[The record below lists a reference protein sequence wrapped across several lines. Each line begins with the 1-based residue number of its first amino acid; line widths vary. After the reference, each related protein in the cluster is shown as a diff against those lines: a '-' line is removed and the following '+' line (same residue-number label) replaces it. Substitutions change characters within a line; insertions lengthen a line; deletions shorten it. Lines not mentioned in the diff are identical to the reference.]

1 MEVLAA
7 ITNFIVA
14 AMDYPLGWL
23 LALPRDLAIA
33 LIAIATSLLLTMVRK
48 WTTNQNQLRRSKGDL
63 RRLKQLLREAKRAK
77 DKTAAGRVRASLAM
91 VNAIRLKAEG
101 KPLLVSLLPIIL
113 LAVWA
118 VERLDFFPP
127 RVGDDL
133 TVKAYYPL
141 SSVDKLTHL
150 VPPAGVDMRSL
161 AVQVVEVDPDGQQ
174 NGLATWVLRAS
185 SPLATDLLV
194 RHGGE
199 TASHPVRVGSRV
211 YAPPLG
217 AGTGNRILATET
229 VLRQA
234 RFLQRPL
241 SRVTFLRRTF
251 LADGVPGLPALAL
264 PPWLIAY
271 LIIVIPFVP
280 ILRRTLRVY

>member
-1 MEVLAA
+1 METLAA
-7 ITNFIVA
+7 ITDFIVA
-14 AMDYPLGWL
+14 VMDYPLGWL
-23 LALPRDLAIA
+23 LALPRDVAIVI
-33 LIAIATSLLLTMVRK
+33 IAIATSLLLTLVRK
-48 WTTNQNQLRRSKGDL
+48 WTTNQDQLRRSKGDL
-63 RRLKQLLREAKRAK
+63 CRLKQLLREMKQAK
-77 DKTAAGRVRASLAM
+77 DTTACGRIRTSLAM

-127 RVGDDL
+127 RVGEDL
-133 TVKAYYPL
+133 TIKAYYPL

-150 VPPAGVDMRSL
+150 VPPAGVGLVSD
-161 AVQVVEVDPDGQQ
+161 AVQVVEVDPEGQQ
-174 NGLATWVLRAS
+174 NGLATWVFRPAAPVS
-185 SPLATDLLV
+185 AELLI
-194 RHGGE
+194 RHQGE
-199 TASHPVRVGSRV
+199 TATHPVRVGGRS

-217 AGTGNRILATET
+217 AGSGGRILATET

-234 RFLQRPL
+234 RFLHGAL
-241 SRVTFLRRTF
+241 SRLTFLRRTF
-251 LADGVPGLPALAL
+251 LANGVPGLPALAL

-280 ILRRTLRVY
+280 ILRRVLRVY

>member
-14 AMDYPLGWL
+14 LMDIPLGWL
-23 LALPRDLAIA
+23 LALPRDLAIVI
-33 LIAIATSLLLTMVRK
+33 IAVGTSLLLTLVRK
-48 WTTNQNQLRRSKGDL
+48 WTTNQDQLRRSKGDL
-63 RRLKQLLREAKRAK
+63 RRLKQLLRAAKRAR
-77 DKTAAGRVRASLAM
+77 DKAAAARIRASLGM
-91 VNAIRLKAEG
+91 VNAIRLRAEG

-118 VERLDFFPP
+118 VERLDYFPP
-127 RVGDDL
+127 RVGEDL
-133 TVKAYYPL
+133 VVKAYYPL

-150 VPPAGVDMRSL
+150 VPPAGVELRNP
-161 AVQVVEVDPDGQQ
+161 AVQLVEIDPDGQQ
-174 NGLATWVLRAS
+174 NGLATWVLRAN
-185 SPLATDLLV
+185 SPLATNLLI
-194 RHGGE
+194 RHQCE
-199 TASHPVRVGSRV
+199 TAVHPIRIGGRS

-217 AGTGNRILATET
+217 PGTGNKILATET

-234 RFLQRPL
+234 KFLG
-241 SRVTFLRRTF
+241 V
-251 LADGVPGLPALAL
+251 VPGIPALAL

-280 ILRRTLRVY
+280 ILRRTLKVY

>member
-1 MEVLAA
+1 MEILAA
-7 ITNFIVA
+7 ITALIVTV
-14 AMDYPLGWL
+14 MDIPLGWL

-33 LIAIATSLLLTMVRK
+33 LIAVATSLLLTLVRK
-48 WTTNQNQLRRSKGDL
+48 WTTNQDQLRRSKGDL
-63 RRLKQLLREAKRAK
+63 ARLKQLLREAKRAK
-77 DKTAAGRVRASLAM
+77 DKAAVARIRTSLAM

-118 VERLDFFPP
+118 VERLHYFPP
-127 RVGDDL
+127 RVGEDL
-133 TVKAYYPL
+133 MIKAYYPL

-150 VPPAGVDMRSL
+150 VAPAELEVRNG
-161 AVQVVEVDPDGQQ
+161 AVRLVEVDPDGEQ
-174 NGLATWVLRAS
+174 NGLAAWVVRPAARLDAE
-185 SPLATDLLV
+185 LLI
-194 RHGGE
+194 RHQGE
-199 TASHPVRVGSRV
+199 TAAHPLRAGGRT

-234 RFLQRPL
+234 RFL
-241 SRVTFLRRTF
+241 
-251 LADGVPGLPALAL
+251 GIVPGVPALAL

-280 ILRRTLRVY
+280 FLRRVLRVY